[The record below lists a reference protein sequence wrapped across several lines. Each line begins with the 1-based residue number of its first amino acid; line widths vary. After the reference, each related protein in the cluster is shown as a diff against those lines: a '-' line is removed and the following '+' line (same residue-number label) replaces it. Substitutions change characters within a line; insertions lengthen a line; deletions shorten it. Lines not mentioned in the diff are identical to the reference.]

1 MCIRDSSTSISTT
14 ELGSPIRS
22 KPLPSQAKLSLATG
36 TGADWEKINAKPL
49 AINMTPSVTIK
60 AGMLKSVTRLPVPIP
75 IIAQTR
81 IPAAL
86 PNKRCPMAGSAL
98 PESCWM
104 DRAVMT
110 PLKAIKLPTDKSMP
124 AVMITMVI
132 PIAIMATTEICLST
146 FSRFSFFKK
155 FHDKYPALTPYR
167 TEWRIFD
174 ASVSIAGTVDMVYK
188 KNNGDVFIFDWKRS
202 TKLVD
207 QQGNMLLKD
216 FKYGLEGLSHVEDNS
231 FNRYVLQ
238 QNIYKYIL
246 ESNYGAKV
254 SSMNLLVLHPDYKD
268 FIHLPVPEMKKE
280 AKYLIEQA
288 TELSR

>member
-1 MCIRDSSTSISTT
+1 MLESKNRHKNDNRISFDEKEHNYFVDGQKVGFSVTAIIDKFFAEFDRGYWAKRKAMEKLTRDGVVIDKKALTKAID
-14 ELGSPIRS
+14 EILNKWEEKRRDAAE
-22 KPLPSQAKLSLATG
+22 KG
-36 TGADWEKINAKPL
+36 TCLHEKIEDFYNEKHYEEY
-49 AINMTPSVTIK
+49 
-60 AGMLKSVTRLPVPIP
+60 PI
-75 IIAQTR
+75 
-81 IPAAL
+81 
-86 PNKRCPMAGSAL
+86 
-98 PESCWM
+98 E
-104 DRAVMT
+104 
-110 PLKAIKLPTDKSMP
+110 
-124 AVMITMVI
+124 
-132 PIAIMATTEICLST
+132 
-146 FSRFSFFKK
+146 FSFFKK

-207 QQGNMLLKD
+207 QQGNLLLKD

-268 FIHLPVPEMKKE
+268 FVHLKVPEMQKE
-280 AKYLIEQA
+280 AKYLIDQA
-288 TELSR
+288 KELSK